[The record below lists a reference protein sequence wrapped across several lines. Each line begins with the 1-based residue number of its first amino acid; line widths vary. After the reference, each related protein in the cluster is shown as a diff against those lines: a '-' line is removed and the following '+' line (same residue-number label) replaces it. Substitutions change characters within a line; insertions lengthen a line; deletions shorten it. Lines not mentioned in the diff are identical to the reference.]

1 MDFIQAIILSVVEGL
16 TEFLPISSTGHLI
29 LASNIL
35 KIPQTEFIKS
45 FEIIIQLGAIL
56 AVVFLYWKKVITN
69 TRLWPKLAVA
79 FLPTGVIG
87 LLFYKLIKG
96 FLLGNQS
103 IVLLA
108 LFIGG
113 ILLIILEK
121 VYKQSLRSNDL
132 KEQEHHISNVDQ
144 ISGKQA
150 FLIGLCQSVS
160 IIPGVSRA
168 AATIIGGM
176 FLGLKR
182 TTAVEFS
189 FLLAIPT
196 MAAATGLDL
205 IESNFSFTTNEYTL
219 LAVGLAGSFITAL
232 FAVKFLLKFVQTH
245 TFIPFGIYRIILSL
259 LFWIFVLK

>member
-1 MDFIQAIILSVVEGL
+1 MDFLQTIILSIVEGL

-69 TRLWPKLAVA
+69 TKLWPKLAVA
-79 FLPTGVIG
+79 FLPTGIIG
-87 LLFYKLIKG
+87 VLFYKLIKG

-113 ILLIILEK
+113 ALLIILEK
-121 VYKQSLRSNDL
+121 AY
-132 KEQEHHISNVDQ
+132 KEQTTHISNVDQ
-144 ISGKQA
+144 ISSKQA

-205 IESNFSFTTNEYTL
+205 IKSDFSFTTNEYIL
-219 LAVGLAGSFITAL
+219 LAIGLLGSFITAL

-245 TFIPFGIYRIILSL
+245 TFIPFGIYRILLAL